1 MLFDECGTGGDWRWA
16 SLVTCGTMAV
26 QMALTFLDGLFDAVE
41 RSPLEI
47 LFLIVA
53 AGFIYLS
60 TVLHSRTLLAV
71 ATLAILA
78 YTGWF
83 TSEYFADSVGWPVA
97 LIAFGLVMIGLS
109 AFAVR
114 IDRDY
119 VRVTGP

>member
-1 MLFDECGTGGDWRWA
+1 
-16 SLVTCGTMAV
+16 MAV